1 MNNKKIDFSD
11 CPITKTA
18 QVLGGKWSLPI
29 IFSLI
34 KETKRFKELER
45 QIEGINTRML
55 VKELKQLENNGIVVR
70 KVYPE
75 IPPKVEYSLTE
86 KGRALK
92 NVLIEMR
99 NWGNEYITK

>member
-1 MNNKKIDFSD
+1 M
-11 CPITKTA
+11 
-18 QVLGGKWSLPI
+18 PI
-29 IFSLI
+29 IFFLF

-70 KVYPE
+70 NVYPE

-92 NVLIEMR
+92 NVLIKMR

>member
-1 MNNKKIDFSD
+1 MVF
-11 CPITKTA
+11 A
-18 QVLGGKWSLPI
+18 YYFFLL
-29 IFSLI
+29 

>member
-1 MNNKKIDFSD
+1 MIKPVKNN
-11 CPITKTA
+11 
-18 QVLGGKWSLPI
+18 